1 MAFFNNEILISIG
14 FTPITNFLFPN
25 FLNLNN
31 RLAQILSA
39 VLHPLMVP
47 TLIFAILFYGA
58 PESIQN
64 LESFN
69 NSARVGMLSLKMGLL
84 ILIFL
89 QTFVLP
95 IFTIYA
101 LHRFGY
107 VNDLRM
113 ETLKDRRIPY
123 LITVI
128 IYTFIATFYT
138 MKLKQLPEISLIIT
152 GIAFSVAAVA
162 IISLYWKISAHAVG
176 ISGILGALIG
186 IAVRYGNAE
195 LFYPILIV
203 VLVMGLL
210 ISARLHLNA
219 HTPLQVIAGS
229 ILGFVVSLIVV
240 LFSGNFI

>member
-1 MAFFNNEILISIG
+1 LSKLLIT
-14 FTPITNFLFPN
+14 FENRITNSPFPN
-25 FLNLNN
+25 LNT

-39 VLHPLMVP
+39 VLHPLMMP
-47 TLIFAILFYGA
+47 TLIFAILFYVA

-64 LESFN
+64 LEMFN

-95 IFTIYA
+95 VFTIYA
-101 LHRFGY
+101 LHRFGF
-107 VNDLRM
+107 VGDLRM
-113 ETLKDRRIPY
+113 ETLKDRRLPY
-123 LITVI
+123 LITVM

-138 MKLKQLPEISLIIT
+138 LKLKQLPEIATIIT

-176 ISGILGALIG
+176 ISGALGALIG
-186 IAVRYGNAE
+186 IAIKYGNTE

-203 VLVMGLL
+203 VLIMGLL
-210 ISARLHLNA
+210 LSARLHLNA
-219 HTPLQVIAGS
+219 HTPLQVIVGS
-229 ILGFVVSLIVV
+229 ILGIIVSLAVV
-240 LFSGNFI
+240 FFN